1 MMRNALRQRVA
12 RRLGFTLI
20 ELLVVIAI
28 IAILIGLL
36 LPAVQKVREAAAAA
50 QKFPSLAPVATEVL
64 QTVNGNDNREGGPGL
79 AQNLD
84 RAAEIFGHDRD
95 SAPKTPPDPE
105 TLATVPALLQGIEQN
120 EVELRAELAAL
131 VAMPEPRDREERSA
145 YHDLRQALVQVL
157 AHTQALEVQL
167 GRLLRGLDE

>member
-36 LPAVQKVREAAAAA
+36 LPAVQKVREAAAEA
-50 QKFPSLAPVATEVL
+50 QKFPSLAPIATEVL
-64 QTVNGNDNREGGPGL
+64 QTVNGNDNREGGAGL

-84 RAAEIFGHDRD
+84 RAAEVFGHDRD
-95 SAPKTPPDPE
+95 SASQTPPNPE
-105 TLATVPALLQGIEQN
+105 TVAGLLQGIEQN
-120 EVELRAELAAL
+120 EDDLRAELAAL
-131 VAMPEPRDREERSA
+131 VAMPEPRDRDERRA
-145 YHDLRQALVQVL
+145 YHDLRQALVEVL

-167 GRLLRGLDE
+167 GRLLRGLDG